1 MILAGD
7 IGATKVNLAYYE
19 QQGDRL
25 LAVLAESYPS
35 RDFKSLEEVI
45 GVMLRDHPSLITAAA
60 FGIAGP
66 IVNHRS
72 KLTNLGWDVD
82 GLSVASA
89 LGLSRVGL
97 LNDLAATAY
106 GTLRVELHDR
116 VVLQSGQRQP
126 GGAIAVIAAGTGL
139 GEGGLVWDGKRYRAL
154 PSEGGHTDF
163 GPRDDVEIA
172 LLQFLLKRHKRI
184 SYERIVAGPGFRNL
198 YDFFRA
204 RSDSPEPEWLKAAMS
219 SGDPS
224 AVISRAGL
232 ERTDEV
238 CVQALD
244 RFVSLYG
251 AETGNLALK
260 VLSTGGVCVCGG
272 IAPKII
278 DRIRNGAFMESFL
291 NKGRYESLLRT
302 MHVEVI
308 TNEKTALLG
317 AAHFAVLMQEGS
329 A

>member
-7 IGATKVNLAYYE
+7 IGGTKVNCAYYE
-19 QQGDRL
+19 QRGDRL
-25 LAVLAESYPS
+25 HAVLEKSYLS
-35 RDFKSLEEVI
+35 RDFRSLEEVLAQL
-45 GVMLRDHPSLITAAA
+45 LREHPSDITAAA

-82 GLSVASA
+82 GASVAAS
-89 LGLSRVGL
+89 LHLVHVGL

-106 GTLRVELHDR
+106 GTLRVDPEDR
-116 VVLQSGQRQP
+116 VVLQQGVRQE
-126 GGAIAVIAAGTGL
+126 GGAIAVLAAGTGL

-163 GPRDDVEIA
+163 GPRNDVEIA
-172 LLQFLLKRHKRI
+172 LLQFLLKRFERV
-184 SYERIVAGPGFRNL
+184 SYERIVAGPGFKNL
-198 YDFFRA
+198 YDFFRM
-204 RSDSPEPEWLKAAMS
+204 RSGSAEPAWLTDAMR

-232 ERTDEV
+232 DKTDAV

-244 RFVSLYG
+244 QFVGLYG
-251 AETGNLALK
+251 AEAGNLALK
-260 VLSTGGVCVCGG
+260 ILSTGGVCVCGG
-272 IAPKII
+272 IAPKILE
-278 DRIRNGAFMESFL
+278 RIQNGMFMDAFVR
-291 NKGRYESLLRT
+291 KGRYESLLRT
-302 MHVEVI
+302 IHVEVI
-308 TNEKTALLG
+308 TNERTALLG
-317 AAHFAVLMQEGS
+317 SAHYALLMQEGS